1 MTRVAAIQMT
11 SGRDVA
17 ANLDA
22 ASAML
27 AEASGMGAQLLVL
40 PENFAFLAADDTERL
55 AAAERWGAGAVQA
68 FLREQARALGAWLV
82 GGTIALWED
91 AEGAGSRRARAAS
104 LLVDPR
110 GEIRA
115 RYDKIH
121 LFDVGLPGSGER
133 YRESAS
139 TSPGTEVVSAETD
152 VGRIGMAVC
161 YDLRFP
167 ALFDRL
173 GVLGAEILALPA
185 AFTVP
190 TGEAHWRV
198 LVRARAIETLAYVV
212 AAAQCGEHAGG
223 RLTYGHSIIV
233 DPWGAVVAER
243 AAGPGVV
250 MADLDMMRL
259 QRLRERFPALQ
270 HRRTL

>member
-22 ASAML
+22 ASALL

-40 PENFAFLAADDTERL
+40 PENFAFLAADDAERL
-55 AAAERWGAGAVQA
+55 AAAERWGGGAIQT
-68 FLREQARALGAWLV
+68 FLRERARALGAWLV

-91 AEGAGSRRARAAS
+91 AKGADSRRARAAS

-121 LFDVGLPGSGER
+121 LFDVGLPASGER

-233 DPWGAVVAER
+233 DPWGAVLAER